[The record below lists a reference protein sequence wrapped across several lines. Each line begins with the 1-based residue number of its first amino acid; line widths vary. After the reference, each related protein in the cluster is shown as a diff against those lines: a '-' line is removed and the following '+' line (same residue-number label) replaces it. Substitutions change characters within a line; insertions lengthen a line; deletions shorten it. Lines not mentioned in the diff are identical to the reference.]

1 MRAILFVI
9 SLFLIILSSCVD
21 PPIEPQNSDINIDTT
36 LTSIGIYV
44 INEGLFNM
52 NNSTLTW
59 YGFDSKTAVTDFF
72 EIKNGRRLGD
82 TGNDIAIYG
91 SKMYIVVNVSSQ
103 LEVVDAYTGISIA
116 RIPFFEGNK
125 PRQPRYIAFHESKAY
140 VCSFDGTVAMIDTAS
155 LQIQQIINVGKNPD
169 GIAVANN
176 KLYVSNSGGLDY
188 PNYDNTVSVIDL
200 NTFTEIKR
208 IEVGINPY
216 TISADNYG
224 DIYVVSRG
232 NYNDIKMKLQI
243 IDSKTDE
250 LKYTF
255 PDLEVLNL
263 MIQGDTAFVYYYD
276 YMSGGGSNIM
286 LLDVKS
292 ESVLDYNFIKDGTVI
307 ETVYGIVADKVS
319 GDVFISDARGF
330 VNTGIIYCFNR
341 MGNKKYSFS
350 AGLNPGKM
358 VILYNKKIDKF
369 DF

>member
-1 MRAILFVI
+1 MRTIIVTIF
-9 SLFLIILSSCVD
+9 LFLLILSSCVD
-21 PPIEPQNSDINIDTT
+21 PPIEPQNPDINIDTT

-59 YGFDSKTAVTDFF
+59 YGFDSEVAITDFF
-72 EIKNGRRLGD
+72 EIKNGRRFGD

-103 LEVVDAYTGISIA
+103 LEVVDAFTGISIA
-116 RIPFFEGNK
+116 RIPFFDGNK
-125 PRQPRYIAFHESKAY
+125 PRQPRCIAFHGSKAY
-140 VCSFDGTVAMIDTAS
+140 VCSFDGTVAMIDTAG
-155 LQIQQIINVGKNPD
+155 LQIQQIINVGRNPD

-216 TISADNYG
+216 TITADNYG
-224 DIYVVSRG
+224 DLYVVSRG
-232 NYNDIKMKLQI
+232 NYGEIKMKLQI
-243 IDSKTDE
+243 IDSNTDE

-263 MIQGDTAFVYYYD
+263 TIQGDTAFVYYYD
-276 YMSGGGSNIM
+276 YIGGGGSKIM
-286 LLDVKS
+286 LIDLKNETLLDN
-292 ESVLDYNFIKDGTVI
+292 NFIKDGTVI
-307 ETVYGIVADKVS
+307 ETVYGIAVNKLT

-330 VNTGIIYCFNR
+330 VNTGVVHCFDRN
-341 MGNKKYSFS
+341 GNKKYTFT

-358 VILYNKKIDKF
+358 AILIKRDANSNN
-369 DF
+369 